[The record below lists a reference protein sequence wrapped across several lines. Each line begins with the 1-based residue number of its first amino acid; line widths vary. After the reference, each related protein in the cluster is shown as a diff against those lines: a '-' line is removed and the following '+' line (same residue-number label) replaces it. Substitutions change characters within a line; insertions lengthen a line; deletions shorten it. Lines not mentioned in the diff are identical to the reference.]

1 MGLSSAL
8 PSASPLE
15 RFSRAVVG
23 INYGLISL
31 IFLLN
36 FLAVPGL
43 KWVSLLYA
51 VFVLVA
57 VLALDFKQTLTLIIG
72 YSFLEGQS
80 RVLWEYNPFFRIA
93 FDLTVGVAIVR
104 NFVVQR
110 DLSTKGVLP
119 RPVLLL
125 LLLHFMWYLVEMFN
139 PALVSWFL
147 PVAATKAYIFPFLL
161 FLLLRK
167 NPQAFEPQ
175 WLRSISV
182 FILFLLGLEIALCL
196 YQFQFKQD
204 FMLALSPYYAKQ
216 MKQGVFTD
224 FFFRPFGTTH
234 VPGAITTFLYLATGF
249 LFFSDHFSKKRIS
262 MILGVCG
269 LIVVTILICQVR
281 SALVKFLL
289 LTPASAFAVMVTTR
303 NRTKVMLRALLVSV
317 LLGSVGIGYVVKN
330 IDRISEI
337 FDLEAGL
344 KRWETVD
351 SYDSFKARRLGPLD
365 AFNAAQLRL
374 GQFPLGL
381 GPGTTA
387 AALILSGD
395 VKKSDP
401 VYRQDLFWGF
411 DNLYLSVIV
420 EFGYGAV
427 IYIALLAS
435 MPWLL
440 FRKFRTLYRTGHLE
454 ESRFVLI
461 AFLHVFVILV
471 GNWGMIGIPYNPE
484 SFFFWLWTATGLNV
498 YDNTMKKSVSEDDL
512 SAAAT

>member
-119 RPVLLL
+119 RPVLILL
-125 LLLHFMWYLVEMFN
+125 ALHFMWYLVEMFN

-167 NPQAFEPQ
+167 NPQAFEPE

-182 FILFLLGLEIALCL
+182 FILFLLGLEMALSL
-196 YQFQFKQD
+196 YQFQQKQD
-204 FMLALSPYYAKQ
+204 FLLTLSPYYAKQ
-216 MKQGVFTD
+216 MKFGVFTD
-224 FFFRPFGTTH
+224 ILFRPFGTTH
-234 VPGAITTFLYLATGF
+234 VPGAITTLLYLTTGF
-249 LFFSDHFSKKRIS
+249 LYFADRFTKKRIS
-262 MILGVCG
+262 MILILSI
-269 LIVVTILICQVR
+269 LIGVTILICQVR
-281 SALVKFLL
+281 SALVKFILISLCSALAVVITSNERKKNILRYLL
-289 LTPASAFAVMVTTR
+289 AGAI
-303 NRTKVMLRALLVSV
+303 
-317 LLGSVGIGYVVKN
+317 LGSLSAAYIVKN
-330 IDRISEI
+330 LDTIVDNL
-337 FDLEAGL
+337 DLEAGL
-344 KRWETVD
+344 QRWENVD
-351 SYDSFKARRLGPLD
+351 SYEAFKARRLGPIEAYD
-365 AFNAAQLRL
+365 RASKRL
-374 GQFPLGL
+374 GDFPIGL
-381 GPGTTA
+381 GPGSTA
-387 AALILSGD
+387 ATLILSKD
-395 VKKSDP
+395 VKNLDP
-401 VYRQDLFWGF
+401 VYNKYLFWGF
-411 DNLYLSVIV
+411 DNLYMSLIV
-420 EFGYGAV
+420 DFGYGAIFYISILLSIPV
-427 IYIALLAS
+427 I
-435 MPWLL
+435 L
-440 FRKFRTLYRTGHLE
+440 FQKFKQLYRADFFY

-461 AFLHVFVILV
+461 SLINVSVILI

-484 SFFFWLWTATGLNV
+484 SFFFWLWAAVGMNV
-498 YDNTMKKSVSEDDL
+498 YDNHTKQN
-512 SAAAT
+512 T